1 MAATSNSTASTEYIG
16 DGNTVGTCVAQTGEK
31 LGFYGT
37 TPIAKA
43 TVTSVGTTTATTTLN
58 ETRIG
63 RLETALSNL
72 GLIAMS

>member
-1 MAATSNSTASTEYIG
+1 MAIHYLG
-16 DGNTVGTCVAQTGEK
+16 DGAPDGVVLGRTTDK
-31 LGFYGT
+31 LGFYGKT
-37 TPIAKA
+37 TPITKA

-63 RLETALSNL
+63 RLETALANL

>member
-1 MAATSNSTASTEYIG
+1 MTVEYIG
-16 DGNTVGTCVAQTGEK
+16 DGNPDGTVFGQSGEK
-31 LGFYGT
+31 IGFYGS
-37 TPIAKA
+37 TPATKQ